1 MYIVPK
7 AGIISLIISPLY
19 YSMAYTATLA
29 EQTKKAEVSSKRIE
43 VIDALRGFSLLGIIL
58 THTTYSF
65 LETTAQPTSIADSG
79 NLSLI
84 ESMIKMGV
92 QVFATGKFY
101 SIFSFLFGL
110 SFAIQLQSAKSK
122 GRPFTGR
129 FLWRLAILLVIGYL
143 HTLLYPRDI
152 LQIYAL
158 LGVVLI
164 FCVNW
169 SGKKLLACSMLLF
182 VVSMLASIFSP
193 QLEAIIYP
201 PITAANE
208 YTVSDIFGV
217 AKFAFLIPSGRVF
230 VTVSL
235 FMLGLYAGREN
246 IFKDTPAHRA
256 FFKKLLIWGGI
267 ASVVCTGIVGL
278 IAFAGLGTNFAA
290 GVIEAICT
298 DIQKISL
305 SGFFVALVVQLFR
318 GNSIV
323 SKMLHWLVPVG
334 RIGLTVYV
342 SQSLFMVGFYEY
354 ALAPGTISQLGLVS
368 VLPITL
374 LYFAGQ
380 MLLASWWMTNYRLG
394 PLEWLWRSLTYLE
407 LQPIRKPAFSTVE
420 AGTMGSR
427 MISSK

>member
-1 MYIVPK
+1 MPYTIAPAKQTEKTEVP
-7 AGIISLIISPLY
+7 
-19 YSMAYTATLA
+19 
-29 EQTKKAEVSSKRIE
+29 SKRIE

-65 LETTAQPTSIADSG
+65 LETTAQPTTIGDSG
-79 NLSLI
+79 NLSLM
-84 ESMIKMGV
+84 ENMIKMGV

-110 SFAIQLQSAKSK
+110 SFAIQLQSAKSM
-122 GRPFTGR
+122 GRPFIGR
-129 FLWRLAILLVIGYL
+129 FLWRLAILLVLGYL

-158 LGVVLI
+158 LGTVLI

-169 SGKKLLACSMLLF
+169 SGKKLLMCSLLLF
-182 VVSMLASIFSP
+182 VVSIMASIFAP
-193 QLEAIIYP
+193 QLEALIYP
-201 PITAANE
+201 PITAANQYVISE
-208 YTVSDIFGV
+208 VFGV

-235 FMLGLYAGREN
+235 FMLGLYAGRKN

-256 FFKKLLIWGGI
+256 FFKKLLIWGGV
-267 ASVVCTGIVGL
+267 ASVICTGIVGL
-278 IAFAGLGTNFAA
+278 IAFAGLGTNFTA

-298 DIQKISL
+298 DIQKIAL
-305 SGFFVALVVQLFR
+305 STFFVALIVQLYR
-318 GNSIV
+318 NKNALSY
-323 SKMLHWLVPVG
+323 MLSWLVPVG
-334 RIGLTVYV
+334 RVGLTVYV

-354 ALAPGTISQLGLVS
+354 ALAPGAISELGLML

-380 MLLASWWMTNYRLG
+380 MLLASWWMANYRLG
-394 PLEWLWRSLTYLE
+394 PLEWLWRSLTYLKV
-407 LQPIRKPAFSTVE
+407 QPIRKPVYSTVE
-420 AGTMGSR
+420 AGAMGSV
-427 MISSK
+427 SSK